1 MILRI
6 LLIGKNGQLG
16 AELEKSLVRIGELQA
31 IGRKDCDLSKPQE
44 VRSTIRHCKPQLIV
58 NAAAYTAVDLA
69 ESEEATARAINAD
82 APALLAEEANLLGAA
97 MVHFSTDYVFD
108 GRKGS
113 PYEESDP
120 VNPLNVYGKSKLL
133 GEEAIRASGV
143 SHLIF
148 RTEWVYG
155 VRGRNFLLTIL
166 KLASEREELRIV
178 NDQIGAPTWCRE
190 IAQATSAV
198 LRQLLLND
206 HVSSRFSEFS
216 GTYHM
221 SAGGAATWYDF
232 ARAILDESSRMEC
245 RPRWV
250 QQATN
255 GKPLISKR
263 ILPIT
268 TTDYPTPA
276 RRPSYS
282 LLSNSR
288 LRERFGIDLRDWRA
302 SLSDDFRDG

>member
-1 MILRI
+1 MTLRI

-16 AELEKSLVRIGELQA
+16 AELEKFLGRMGELKA
-31 IGRKDCDLSKPQE
+31 TGREDCDLSKPAE
-44 VRSTIRHCKPQLIV
+44 IRAAIRHVNPQLVV

-69 ESEEATARAINAD
+69 ETEEATARAINAD
-82 APALLAEEANLLGAA
+82 APALLAKEANLRGAA
-97 MVHFSTDYVFD
+97 IVHFSTDYVFD
-108 GRKGS
+108 GRKRS

-120 VNPLNVYGKSKLL
+120 VNPLNVYGKTKLL

-143 SHLIF
+143 PHLIF
-148 RTEWVYG
+148 RTAWVYG
-155 VRGRNFLLTIL
+155 TRGKNFLLTIL

-190 IAQATSAV
+190 IAQATSEV

-206 HVSSRFSEFS
+206 HLSSPFPEFS
-216 GTYHM
+216 RTYHI
-221 SAGGAATWYDF
+221 SAGGVATWYDF
-232 ARAILDESSRMEC
+232 ARAVLDEVSKTEC
-245 RPRWV
+245 QLRWV

-268 TTDYPTPA
+268 TTEYPTPA

-282 LLSNSR
+282 LLSNNR
-288 LRERFGIDLRDWRA
+288 LKERFGIQLRDWRIA
-302 SLSDDFRDG
+302 LSDVFRDG